1 LPYLE
6 MRTLVP
12 ITLFDKLVLKVRN
25 LIKIRTG
32 PKAVAR
38 NNTGPVFQAPGGS
51 ITYAPKVVV
60 LAAPSVPELRA
71 VMEALGLDTGLIP
84 AVEPQAP
91 ALPIGSG
98 VEIVPGTA
106 IAIIKAWD
114 LRGSRV
120 HLAFEVRND
129 SDHAVSITDAQ
140 ITLNGC
146 VLKPKQFIINNGAV
160 RIPDPATTFPLVV
173 EAGKTA
179 ALDIEFENLRAGPVY
194 SMGLTAE
201 LTLEIDA
208 GPEARVEFV
217 ANELYGLAEM
227 LPKMQAYCDQ
237 HHSAIAF
244 DMPIGSEND

>member
-1 LPYLE
+1 
-6 MRTLVP
+6 MRTLVPP
-12 ITLFDKLVLKVRN
+12 ITLFDKLVLRVRN

-38 NNTGPVFQAPGGS
+38 NNTGPVLQAPGGS
-51 ITYAPKVVV
+51 ISYAETRVVV
-60 LAAPSVPELRA
+60 VTSVPELRA
-71 VMEALGLDTGLIP
+71 AMEELGLATGLIP
-84 AVEPQAP
+84 ALEPQAP
-91 ALPIGSG
+91 ALPVGSG

-114 LRGSRV
+114 LSGSRV
-120 HLAFEVRND
+120 HLAFEVRTD
-129 SDHAVSITDAQ
+129 SDHAVSITNAL

-160 RIPDPATTFPLVV
+160 RIPDPETTFPVVV

-194 SMGLTAE
+194 SMGLSAE
-201 LTLEIDA
+201 LTLHIDA
-208 GPEARVEFV
+208 GPEAHVEFL
-217 ANELYGLAEM
+217 ASEQYGLAEM

-244 DMPIGSEND
+244 DMPIASGNGV

>member
-1 LPYLE
+1 
-6 MRTLVP
+6 M
-12 ITLFDKLVLKVRN
+12 
-25 LIKIRTG
+25 
-32 PKAVAR
+32 
-38 NNTGPVFQAPGGS
+38 
-51 ITYAPKVVV
+51 
-60 LAAPSVPELRA
+60 
-71 VMEALGLDTGLIP
+71 
-84 AVEPQAP
+84 
-91 ALPIGSG
+91 
-98 VEIVPGTA
+98 
-106 IAIIKAWD
+106 
-114 LRGSRV
+114 GSRV

-179 ALDIEFENLRAGPVY
+179 ALNIEFENLGAGPVY
-194 SMGLTAE
+194 SMGVTAE
-201 LTLEIDA
+201 LCLQIA
-208 GPEARVEFV
+208 ARPAARVEFV